1 MASQTRTNQDDLFK
15 ELVSD
20 REQLRQLRA
29 DIAGGKVK
37 NVREARRVKK
47 IIAVINTLI
56 KEKDGVK

>member
-1 MASQTRTNQDDLFK
+1 MKKALLQDLRNKNQDDLFK

-37 NVREARRVKK
+37 NVREA
-47 IIAVINTLI
+47 NT
-56 KEKDGVK
+56 